1 MWYKQHAESPHTY
14 VAMGVNWSKQCS
26 TARDR
31 PAADRMAAAQTSVS
45 LLVAAFAAVVLCSF
59 AMFVR
64 HLRAPVDRWK
74 LYGRFLGLLCAG
86 NLLGCN
92 PESPRLNLQS
102 AAAP

>member
-1 MWYKQHAESPHTY
+1 
-14 VAMGVNWSKQCS
+14 MGVNWSKQCS
-26 TARDR
+26 TARSR
-31 PAADRMAAAQTSVS
+31 PAADRMAAAQTSVY
-45 LLVAAFAAVVLCSF
+45 LLVAAFAAVALCSF
-59 AMFVR
+59 AMLVR